1 MTMTPEEAV
10 ALSPDERP
18 ELFFQVCTR
27 DEAERYTVVLSGELD
42 LSTAPLLSDHLRLN
56 ADRTWS
62 GFDLDLRDLTF
73 IDSTGLSLIVSEHKR
88 LRANGAQLTVLSPT
102 PMTRRLFE
110 ISGLTSLLSIHPEKV
125 GP

>member
-1 MTMTPEEAV
+1 MTPEEAV